1 MKPELLIMAAEVM
14 ISAGL
19 FISLVRVVKGPTL
32 PDRVVAVDLIGVSA
46 VCLMIVV
53 SAETK
58 QPAFLDAA
66 VVITLLGFLGTIA
79 YARYTQRR
87 TRD

>member
-1 MKPELLIMAAEVM
+1 MKPEVLITLAVLM
-14 ISAGL
+14 ISAAI
-19 FISLVRVVKGPTL
+19 FISLVRVVRGPTL

-46 VCLMIVV
+46 VCLMIV
-53 SAETK
+53 AAAGARE
-58 QPAFLDAA
+58 PAFLDAA
-66 VVITLLGFLGTIA
+66 VVITLLGFLGTLA